1 MKKKSERSKKTKK
14 QRKGW
19 LFWTP
24 RVLALLF
31 IAFFIVMSFD
41 AFDGVSAWYLQLA
54 GFIIHL
60 IPAFVLIA
68 IYFVARKKPW
78 IGGWIYVGIGV
89 FFTFFF
95 GQNDFLNGFLVALPI
110 WVAGLLFL
118 WSAKFLNKGNKHK
131 KHG

>member
-78 IGGWIYVGIGV
+78 IGGWIFIGLGVVFTLFFKTYKDFIVFLIVSFPALVVGV
-89 FFTFFF
+89 
-95 GQNDFLNGFLVALPI
+95 
-110 WVAGLLFL
+110 LFL
-118 WSAKFLNKGNKHK
+118 LSAKRKN
-131 KHG
+131 